1 MSEYQK
7 ISDELQ
13 QEMGKNAEMQNQ
25 IKQRTEEMLAAFW
38 NLKPRLKPVD
48 KLELTSNSMSA
59 WMKSH
64 LTKQG

>member
-1 MSEYQK
+1 MNEYQK

-13 QEMGKNAEMQNQ
+13 KEMGKNAEMQNQ

-38 NLKPRLKPVD
+38 KLKPRLKPVD

-59 WMKSH
+59 WVQNQLK
-64 LTKQG
+64 KQD